1 MIKVADMICAR
12 TDLGKGWPS
21 TWPFTAL
28 VKTMIPSPSIIKV
41 NRPQRSFRLVRLKLT
56 VLQMLELTK
65 TRRASDTPMT
75 YHPI

>member
-12 TDLGKGWPS
+12 TDLGKLIPS
-21 TWPFTAL
+21 TWLFTAL

-56 VLQMLELTK
+56 DRQMLELTK
-65 TRRASDTPMT
+65 TRRASDTPTT
-75 YHPI
+75 YHPM